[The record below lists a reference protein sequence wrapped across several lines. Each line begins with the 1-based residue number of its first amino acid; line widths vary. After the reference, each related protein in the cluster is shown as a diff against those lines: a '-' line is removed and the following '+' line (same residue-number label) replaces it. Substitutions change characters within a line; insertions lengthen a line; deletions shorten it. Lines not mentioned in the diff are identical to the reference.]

1 MSDSPV
7 PGTLELAEVLER
19 RIDALMDWLA
29 KENSG
34 AMGKQGQLDSGT
46 PERLY
51 WHYGYYMALR
61 DILEMLP
68 RGRGQY

>member
-1 MSDSPV
+1 M
-7 PGTLELAEVLER
+7 LER
-19 RIDALMDWLA
+19 RIDALMEWLA
-29 KENSG
+29 KENGVS
-34 AMGKQGQLDSGT
+34 MGEQRHLDSGT

-68 RGRGQY
+68 RGRGLD